1 MNKLEK
7 LIQELEEY
15 EIAYTNL
22 VSWGQINDIET
33 ISKFRDWYTYAIKVF
48 YNYVGENDS
57 SFQTFKTV
65 DTSGNGFCLLD
76 VFNSL
81 QSDYTILKEKV
92 KNNMQC
98 DVDKTSVYKQN
109 NNEIVEDI
117 WQIMHSEII
126 RVAQQRFESE
136 QYADAVEAAFKE
148 INTRVKNMYLEKNG
162 ETKDG
167 ADLMFSAF
175 PANNP
180 VLCFDF
186 STSPFSKDDIQK
198 GYMHMFAGAMMGI
211 RNPKA
216 HANEMITKEDAL
228 RKLAFASML
237 MYKLDTVV
245 D

>member
-1 MNKLEK
+1 MTKEEKINKVKELRRLLTLVQNDKSTEK
-7 LIQELEEY
+7 TREKIYQLVPIVSPIMEDLGTLQTMTVGKYGVPDRIVNPIENIFQVPYGMTYEVRSALIDMLNKTIGVLQSKEE
-15 EIAYTNL
+15 
-22 VSWGQINDIET
+22 
-33 ISKFRDWYTYAIKVF
+33 ISK
-48 YNYVGENDS
+48 S
-57 SFQTFKTV
+57 
-65 DTSGNGFCLLD
+65 
-76 VFNSL
+76 
-81 QSDYTILKEKV
+81 V
-92 KNNMQC
+92 KDN
-98 DVDKTSVYKQN
+98 
-109 NNEIVEDI
+109 I
-117 WQIMHSEII
+117 WSIMHPEII

-148 INTRVKNMYLEKNG
+148 INTRVKNMYLEKDG

-216 HANEMITKEDAL
+216 HANEMITNEDAL

-245 D
+245 E